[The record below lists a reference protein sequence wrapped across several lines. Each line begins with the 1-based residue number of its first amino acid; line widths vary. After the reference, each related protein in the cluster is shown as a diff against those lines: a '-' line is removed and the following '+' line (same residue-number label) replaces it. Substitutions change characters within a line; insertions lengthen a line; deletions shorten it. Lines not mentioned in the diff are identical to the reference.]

1 MARASFCTTR
11 LKEQEEEFI
20 SEQKLL
26 KVFRAFLKAGGS
38 VNFLCVDI
46 KKAWIRLHVG
56 HIMLIVVV
64 AALLFV
70 SLLLGHSKK
79 RPVISRSKDG
89 SGLTERK
96 NRRPASASWPIS
108 TLPLEAFHHVQ
119 SIFLINQPNKTIQR
133 LQLIQSSDEN

>member
-26 KVFRAFLKAGGS
+26 KVFRALKAGGS
-38 VNFLCVDI
+38 VNFLRVDI

-64 AALLFV
+64 AALL
-70 SLLLGHSKK
+70 LGHSKK
-79 RPVISRSKDG
+79 GSVISRSRDG
-89 SGLTERK
+89 SGLTER
-96 NRRPASASWPIS
+96 
-108 TLPLEAFHHVQ
+108 
-119 SIFLINQPNKTIQR
+119 
-133 LQLIQSSDEN
+133 